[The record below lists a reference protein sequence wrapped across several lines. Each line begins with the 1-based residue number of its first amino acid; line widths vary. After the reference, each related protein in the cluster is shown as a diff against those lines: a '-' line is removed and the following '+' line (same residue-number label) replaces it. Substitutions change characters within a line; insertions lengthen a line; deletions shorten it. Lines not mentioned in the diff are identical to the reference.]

1 MSVDAHKP
9 GPPASKEALAAG
21 HEISEVQS
29 KPILAFLILLT
40 VFSAF
45 CFGIIVIYFRFLA
58 ADAAK
63 HSPRPSPLITQGAVR
78 VPPEP
83 RLQVDAWGDWDSY
96 RADQDRQ
103 LGNYAWANKDSLTV
117 RMPIE
122 RAMEL
127 VLQRG
132 LPHRAGSMPMP
143 TGTAPGAGVGET
155 GPGHEPGGRMA
166 PHDDLRMKPPP
177 SQTEPAPTG
186 AGGHQ

>member
-21 HEISEVQS
+21 HEISEIQP
-29 KPILAFLILLT
+29 KPILAFLILIAI
-40 VFSAF
+40 FSAF
-45 CFGIIVIYFRFLA
+45 CFGIIVVYFRFLA

-63 HSPRPSPLITQGAVR
+63 HSPRPSPLITQGSAR

-96 RADQDRQ
+96 KADQDRQ
-103 LGNYAWANKDSLTV
+103 LGHYSWANKDSLTI

-122 RAMEL
+122 RAMEI

-132 LPHRAGSMPMP
+132 LPARAGTMPP
-143 TGTAPGAGVGET
+143 PSPDGGEA
-155 GPGHEPGGRMA
+155 PGHEAGGRMA
-166 PHDDLRMKPPP
+166 PHDDLRMKPPT
-177 SQTEPAPTG
+177 SRTEPAPTG
-186 AGGHQ
+186 AGGHR

>member
-1 MSVDAHKP
+1 MSVDEHKP

-21 HEISEVQS
+21 HEISEIQPR
-29 KPILAFLILLT
+29 PILAFLILIA

-63 HSPRPSPLITQGAVR
+63 HSPRPSPLITQGSAR
-78 VPPEP
+78 MPPEP
-83 RLQVDAWGDWDSY
+83 RLQTNAWGDWDTY
-96 RADQDRQ
+96 KADQDLQ
-103 LGNYAWANKDSLTV
+103 LGRYAWVNKDSLTV

-122 RAMEL
+122 RAMEV

-132 LPHRAGSMPMP
+132 LPHREGGLMPPPAGTS
-143 TGTAPGAGVGET
+143 GGEAGAP
-155 GPGHEPGGRMA
+155 HDGGRMA
-166 PHDDLRMKPPP
+166 PPGNLQMKPPP

-186 AGGHQ
+186 AGGHH